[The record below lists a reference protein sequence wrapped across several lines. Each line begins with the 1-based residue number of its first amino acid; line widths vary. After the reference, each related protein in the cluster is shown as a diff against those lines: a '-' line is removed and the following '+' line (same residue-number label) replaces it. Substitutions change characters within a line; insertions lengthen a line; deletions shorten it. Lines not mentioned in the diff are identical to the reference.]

1 MHKVTVHF
9 IIVRSIW
16 ILIIRL
22 RMISQYGLTSFKVV
36 LEMPDTGEMRQILLP
51 LDLREHVLCCNNCI
65 DVTRYS
71 YVFSFVGFNDFYFA
85 VFHCLLFSI
94 HSLKAFTVDRYLRM
108 YE

>member
-1 MHKVTVHF
+1 
-9 IIVRSIW
+9 
-16 ILIIRL
+16 
-22 RMISQYGLTSFKVV
+22 MISQYGLTSFKVV